1 MELNHITGLI
11 VQSAIKVHRTL
22 GPGLLE
28 SAYRACLRHEL
39 VKLGLH
45 VDSEVVVPLVYDG
58 VALEVGYR
66 MDLLVEQ
73 TVIVECKAIKKLSP
87 VDEAQLLS
95 HLILANKPGGLLI
108 NFHVYRLIDGIKRM
122 LNGTPPQETG

>member
-1 MELNHITGLI
+1 
-11 VQSAIKVHRTL
+11 
-22 GPGLLE
+22 
-28 SAYRACLRHEL
+28 

-73 TVIVECKAIKKLSP
+73 TIIVECKAIKKLSP

>member
-11 VQSAIKVHRTL
+11 VQSAIKVQRTL

-66 MDLLVEQ
+66 MD
-73 TVIVECKAIKKLSP
+73 
-87 VDEAQLLS
+87 
-95 HLILANKPGGLLI
+95 
-108 NFHVYRLIDGIKRM
+108 
-122 LNGTPPQETG
+122 